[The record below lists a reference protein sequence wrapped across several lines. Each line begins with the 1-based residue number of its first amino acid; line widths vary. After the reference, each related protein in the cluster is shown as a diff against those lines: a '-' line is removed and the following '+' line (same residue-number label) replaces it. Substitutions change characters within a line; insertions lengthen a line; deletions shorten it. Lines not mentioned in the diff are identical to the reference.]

1 MNRQSPSQSPASRDA
16 HPAAGA
22 AALMS
27 SARLDALREVANIGA
42 GHAATALSTL
52 TGTRIMISVPM
63 VNVIPPGDF
72 VPEIAPEEE
81 VVAVQMAMSG
91 NITGRTIFLLPILA
105 GLRLAERMLRR
116 ARGTSPSLGKLEQS
130 ALKEAGN
137 ILAGAHITALSEF
150 LDMRLMLSPP
160 VLSTGDTPH
169 ALDAIGDAGAHITA
183 LSEFLDM
190 RLMLSPPVLS
200 TGDAPHALDAIG
212 DHAPRSEAPILC
224 VETEFFLEDPAESLH
239 GFFLL
244 VPDSDAFDAI
254 FRAVRVA

>member
-169 ALDAIGDAGAHITA
+169 ALDAIGD
-183 LSEFLDM
+183 
-190 RLMLSPPVLS
+190 
-200 TGDAPHALDAIG
+200 
-212 DHAPRSEAPILC
+212 HAPRTEAPILC